1 MRRINMV
8 LVSSVVLFLTASLAT
23 AGDWA
28 HWRGPEHNGISRETN
43 LVADWNLDG
52 KNILW
57 KSDIG
62 GRSAPIILDGRV
74 YLNCRTHHDVTDPVD
89 KIHAREQVVCWDAKN
104 GDLLWKDEFNV
115 FQTDIPSPRVGWAS
129 MAGDTETGNV
139 FVHSVSGLF
148 RCYSPEGKVL
158 WETSLAED
166 YGKISGYGGRT
177 QTPIVDE
184 NRVIVSFLQLNWGKT
199 ASPPPKQ
206 AYYAFD
212 KKTGKLL
219 WTAAPGGAP
228 LDTNY
233 SVPIVTVIDGTRMLI
248 AGNADGGCYAMN
260 ARTGETLWGF
270 QMSKRGLNTSPVA
283 DGKYVYISHGED
295 NIDTVDFG
303 RVQCIDGSLRGDITK
318 TGSVWRV
325 DGIKAGYTSLLVKDG
340 ILYVVADTGRM
351 YAYDSKNG
359 KELWTYNL
367 GTVGKGSPV
376 WADGKLYVMEVNG
389 NIHILKPSREKCEE
403 LSHVQLLARVDK
415 GMDEIYA
422 SPAIADGR
430 IYFVTRDRTICIGD
444 KNRKPSSDPVPPL
457 AEEKPMQDKIASI
470 QLVPYEVAVTQG
482 EKIDYEILAYDANG
496 RFIKKVDGKLT
507 PDPGMEAVK
516 VDGMSVTTPSDLK
529 APAAGTV
536 SVKVGDVTSEAR
548 IRVFPPLPWKFDA
561 EGLKGKQ
568 VPPAWINAFLKLQPN
583 EVDGTTAFKSSPGK
597 GRPSANIWLGP
608 SDMSELA
615 PKGYTVQ
622 ADVYLKE
629 QKRKLASLGV
639 TVNRYD
645 LILKGNSSKLAI
657 QSWAP
662 HKRMAKEVKFRADPD
677 TWYTMKLKVDIKDG
691 QAVVKGKAWP
701 RDKPEPEE
709 WTIEAT
715 DPHANTEGSPG
726 IYLYRLADGYID
738 NIIVSEDK

>member
-1 MRRINMV
+1 MRRMKMV
-8 LVSSVVLFLTASLAT
+8 LVSSVMLFLTASLAM

-43 LVADWNLDG
+43 LVDVWSLDG

-57 KSDIG
+57 QSDIG
-62 GRSAPIILDGRV
+62 GRSAPIIVDGRV
-74 YLNCRTHHDVTDPVD
+74 YLNCRTHHDVTDPED
-89 KIHAREQVVCWDAKN
+89 KINAQEQVVCWDAKT
-104 GDLLWKDEFNV
+104 GKVLWKDVFNV

-199 ASPPPKQ
+199 AAPPPKQ
-206 AYYAFD
+206 TYYAFD
-212 KKTGKLL
+212 KDTGKLL

-228 LDTNY
+228 YDTNY

-260 ARTGETLWGF
+260 ARTGEKLWGF
-270 QMSKRGLNTSPVA
+270 AMSKRGLNCSPVA

-303 RVQCIDGSLRGDITK
+303 RIQCIDGSLRGDITK

-325 DGIKAGYTSLLVKDG
+325 DNIKAGYASLLVKDG

-351 YAYDSKNG
+351 YAYDSKDG
-359 KELWTYNL
+359 KELWSYNL

-389 NIHILKPSREKCEE
+389 NIHILEPSREGCKE

-430 IYFVTRDRTICIGD
+430 IYFVTRDRTICIGNPD
-444 KNRKPSSDPVPPL
+444 QKPTSDPVPSL
-457 AEEKPMQDKIASI
+457 EKEKPKEDKIASI
-470 QLVPYEVAVTQG
+470 QLVPFEVAVKNG

-496 RFIKKVDGKLT
+496 QFIKKVDAEITPGK
-507 PDPGMEAVK
+507 GMEGCK
-516 VDGMSVTTPSDLK
+516 VDGMTVTTPADLK
-529 APAAGTV
+529 LPAAGTL
-536 SVKVGDVTSEAR
+536 SVKVGEATAEAR
-548 IRVFPPLPWKFDA
+548 VRVFPPLPWKFDLD
-561 EGLKGKQ
+561 ELKGKA
-568 VPPAWINAFLKLQPN
+568 VPPAWVNAFLKLQPN
-583 EVDGTTAFKSSPGK
+583 EVDGTTALKASPGK
-597 GRPSANIWLGP
+597 GRPSASIWLGP

-622 ADVYLKE
+622 ADVFLKE
-629 QKRKLASLGV
+629 QKRKLASMGV

-662 HKRMAKEVKFRADPD
+662 HKRMAKEVRFRADPD
-677 TWYTMKLKVDIKDG
+677 VWYTLKLKVDVKDG
-691 QAVVKGKAWP
+691 EATVLGKAWP
-701 RDKPEPEE
+701 RDKPEPKE
-709 WTIEAT
+709 WTIEAK
-715 DPHANTEGSPG
+715 DPHANMKGSPG
-726 IYLYRLADGYID
+726 LYLYRLADAYFD